1 MANELI
7 AIKQRLQN
15 ATCLDIL
22 GKDKDKY
29 ITSVLVEIS
38 KTTNDP
44 KKDLS
49 VCTPNSIVTAIKHA
63 CDLQLEIDSRQHCH
77 LVKHNKNIGTDTKP
91 EWISEASLW
100 VGYRGYIYVIK
111 RAYPDANIDCQLVY
125 QGDTFLLKKEGDV
138 TTYNLEVANA
148 FAPKDKIIGGFCYI
162 SYTIGGRLISFCET
176 VSVSEIN
183 KIKNIA
189 KTKTIWDNWYEGKA
203 KAAIIKRACKI
214 HFSGIQEIA
223 KVTEFDNLDYDLDK
237 NVVVENDFIDTDQAL
252 DLEELLKVSDLSKE
266 DFLKLYKIES
276 LLDLPLIKLETSKA
290 MLKNRGINA
299 SS

>member
-29 ITSVLVEIS
+29 ITNVLVEIG
-38 KTTNDP
+38 KTMSDP

-49 VCTPNSIVTAIKHA
+49 HCTSNSIVTAIKHA

-77 LVKHNKNIGTDTKP
+77 LIKYGDKAT
-91 EWISEASLW
+91 LQ
-100 VGYRGYIYVIK
+100 VGYRGYIYAIK

-138 TTYNLEVANA
+138 TTYSLEVANA
-148 FAPKDKIIGGFCYI
+148 FAPKEKIMGGFCYI
-162 SYTIGGRLISFCET
+162 SYTVGGRLISFCET
-176 VSVSEIN
+176 MSLEEIN
-183 KIKNIA
+183 KIKGCA
-189 KTKTIWDNWYEGKA
+189 KQDFIWKSWFEEKA
-203 KAAIIKRACKI
+203 KVAIIKRACKI

-223 KVTEFDNLDYDLDK
+223 KVTEFDNLDYDLDS
-237 NVVVENDFIDTDQAL
+237 VV
-252 DLEELLKVSDLSKE
+252 SKTSN
-266 DFLKLYKIES
+266 IES
-276 LLDLPLIKLETSKA
+276 IKFESGESLDKKLTPEEIAEIEKLER
-290 MLKNRGINA
+290 NQND
-299 SS
+299 

>member
-49 VCTPNSIVTAIKHA
+49 VCTPDSIVTAIKHA

-77 LVKHNKNIGTDTKP
+77 LIKYGDKAT
-91 EWISEASLW
+91 LQ
-100 VGYRGYIYVIK
+100 VGYRGYIYAIK

-138 TTYNLEVANA
+138 TTYSLEVANA
-148 FAPKDKIIGGFCYI
+148 FAPKEKIMGGFCYI
-162 SYTIGGRLISFCET
+162 SYTVGGRLISFCET
-176 VSVSEIN
+176 MSLEEIN
-183 KIKNIA
+183 KIKGCA
-189 KTKTIWDNWYEGKA
+189 KQDFIWKSWFEEKA
-203 KAAIIKRACKI
+203 KVAIIKRACKI